1 MKNNFKTTMSK
12 FKEWKQC
19 CRAARTVILIAILA
33 APASG
38 QQPSV
43 FDNCTDVRSVL
54 FTKGSLVRIDCDS
67 ALLLNTLTFHLYD
80 RAYRDLRSGGPAI
93 ENLMTAYDDII
104 ALQEDRL
111 KTQQTAYAELRQRFN
126 DLSHVSESTLGESS
140 RRLTQAVTSMETLN
154 NDLHQ
159 TKELLGEARGIIES
173 EKRVLNLEKIL
184 WGAGG
189 LAAGIIAGVLI
200 AR

>member
-1 MKNNFKTTMSK
+1 MKRKFMNTLSK
-12 FKEWKQC
+12 IKMWTPL
-19 CRAARTVILIAILA
+19 AAGAAILA
-33 APASG
+33 AILAVPAAAQEASL
-38 QQPSV
+38 
-43 FDNCTDVRSVL
+43 FDNCADVRSVL

-67 ALLLNTLTFHLYD
+67 ALLLNTLTFNLYD

-93 ENLMTAYDDII
+93 ENLMTAYDEII

-111 KTQQTAYAELRQRFN
+111 KTQQAAYTELRRRFS
-126 DLSHVSESTLGESS
+126 DLSHVSESTLEESS

-159 TKELLGEARGIIES
+159 TKQLLGEARGIIES

-200 AR
+200 SR